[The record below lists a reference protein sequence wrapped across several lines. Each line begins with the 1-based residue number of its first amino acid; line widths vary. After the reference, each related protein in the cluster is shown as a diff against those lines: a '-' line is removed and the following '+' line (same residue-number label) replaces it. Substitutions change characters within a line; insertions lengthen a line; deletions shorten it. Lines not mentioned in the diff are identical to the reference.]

1 MRIGKSALC
10 AIKLWVG
17 TANNDW
23 IETGL
28 HMRRLQATYRLN
40 RLERGSEEFHTFCQT
55 LNGDKEG

>member
-17 TANNDW
+17 TANDDL

-28 HMRRLQATYRLN
+28 YIRRLQATYILN
-40 RLERGSEEFHTFCQT
+40 MPERGLEEFHTFCQT
-55 LNGDKEG
+55 LNGAEEG